1 MAIMT
6 KQRATKMGIGLVVVY
21 ILLVVVFE
29 TLLGIAQPEAGG
41 TMIITSF
48 DEANEPIDRVVSRLE
63 RNGEVYVA
71 VNHWPRAWARRIQT
85 NTDVQITFEGETWNY
100 TAVVLENAEHD
111 RAAADFTVPL
121 AFRFL
126 TGFPPRYFFRFD
138 PKSDLI

>member
-1 MAIMT
+1 MAILS
-6 KQRATKMGIGLVVVY
+6 KKWAKRIGVGLLVFYV
-21 ILLVVVFE
+21 LLVVLFE
-29 TLLGIAQPEAGG
+29 TVLGITQPEAGN

-48 DEANEPIDRVVSRLE
+48 NEANEPIDRVVSRLE
-63 RNGEVYVA
+63 KDGDVYVA

-85 NTDVQITFEGETWNY
+85 NTDVQITYEGETWNY
-100 TAVVLENAEHD
+100 TAVVLEGPAHEQ
-111 RAAADFTVPL
+111 ASLDFGVPI